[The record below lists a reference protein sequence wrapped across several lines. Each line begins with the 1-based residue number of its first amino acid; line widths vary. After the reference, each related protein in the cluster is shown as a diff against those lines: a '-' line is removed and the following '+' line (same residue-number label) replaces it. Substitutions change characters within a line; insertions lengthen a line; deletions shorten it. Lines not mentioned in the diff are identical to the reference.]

1 MVTCGHWDLGHGHEN
16 LQFSGFLKWGTHL
29 SSSKIIQNP
38 LLSIKNEWLGLPI
51 VLEATMWT
59 WSLHWNV
66 LNLNL
71 CELGKLGWTT
81 IHQLR
86 SWSVYCWSV
95 FMVSPHHQPGN
106 TLWNWDSPC
115 CKISGGFALQKKN
128 GTKKVQDSNTCP
140 YYKHLPRNPGL
151 VYTVWIHFG
160 FRHQLLRVALCCVS
174 MWYWGWEPTNQ
185 PINQPTNHN
194 NNDTTLVESPI
205 FSISSKN
212 PRLYNGR
219 SRHATHGATVAQEP
233 HSVLI
238 FQGDFRRCGNGEIDQ
253 ISSQS

>member
-16 LQFSGFLKWGTHL
+16 LQCSGFLKWGTHL

-66 LNLNL
+66 LNL

-95 FMVSPHHQPGN
+95 FMVSSHHQPGN

-115 CKISGGFALQKKN
+115 CKISGAFLCRKK
-128 GTKKVQDSNTCP
+128 TEPKKYRTVIPAPIINTFP
-140 YYKHLPRNPGL
+140 
-151 VYTVWIHFG
+151 
-160 FRHQLLRVALCCVS
+160 
-174 MWYWGWEPTNQ
+174 E
-185 PINQPTNHN
+185 
-194 NNDTTLVESPI
+194 TLV
-205 FSISSKN
+205 
-212 PRLYNGR
+212 
-219 SRHATHGATVAQEP
+219 
-233 HSVLI
+233 
-238 FQGDFRRCGNGEIDQ
+238 
-253 ISSQS
+253 

>member
-51 VLEATMWT
+51 VLEATIWT

-66 LNLNL
+66 LWGSWEMGFGTQT
-71 CELGKLGWTT
+71 CVMELGTI

-115 CKISGGFALQKKN
+115 CKISGGFVLQKKMEP
-128 GTKKVQDSNTCP
+128 KKYRTTIN
-140 YYKHLPRNPGL
+140 LP
-151 VYTVWIHFG
+151 
-160 FRHQLLRVALCCVS
+160 LL
-174 MWYWGWEPTNQ
+174 
-185 PINQPTNHN
+185 
-194 NNDTTLVESPI
+194 
-205 FSISSKN
+205 
-212 PRLYNGR
+212 
-219 SRHATHGATVAQEP
+219 
-233 HSVLI
+233 
-238 FQGDFRRCGNGEIDQ
+238 
-253 ISSQS
+253 